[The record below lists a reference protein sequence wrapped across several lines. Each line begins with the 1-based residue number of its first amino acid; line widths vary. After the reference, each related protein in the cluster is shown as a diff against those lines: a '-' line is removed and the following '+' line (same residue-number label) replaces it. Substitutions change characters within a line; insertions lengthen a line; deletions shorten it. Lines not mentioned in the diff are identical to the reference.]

1 MDLRIY
7 YQKIRELESKIG
19 DEFPIVVSRE
29 TGNGGKEGIHSEVP
43 RRLAAKMLIEGAARL
58 ATADEAKKY
67 RDNSDEVRKAAEQ
80 AAAAARV
87 QLTVVSASELER
99 LKGRSQPSKG

>member
-7 YQKIRELESKIG
+7 YQKLRELESKLG
-19 DEFPIVVSRE
+19 EEFPIVVSLE
-29 TGNGGKEGIHSEVP
+29 TGNGGKEGICSEVP
-43 RRLAAKMLIEGAARL
+43 RRLAAKMMIEGAARL
-58 ATADEAKKY
+58 ATAEETKKHRDDADEA
-67 RDNSDEVRKAAEQ
+67 RKAAEQ

-87 QLTVVSASELER
+87 QLTVLSASDLDR